1 MGSGY
6 VLVSYM
12 EHDLVTSGWLTRQQV
27 LDAIAAGQIT
37 PGPVFTT
44 AAFVGYVN
52 QAGLDNNIG
61 AGVLGAAVCAIG
73 IFLPSFIIVLLIAP
87 WILRLRESKIAGS
100 FLDGVNAAVVGSIA
114 ATTWTLF
121 LTAAIDLPA
130 PTLAVPVAG
139 VGLDIPALLLFGV
152 SAFVLLRFP
161 KVQLGNAD
169 CGRGSGGVALAR
181 GALRVRLMNRL
192 GSRKNNREGRYPHGI
207 LSILCSE
214 CRSYQLEDENNLCSM
229 VLTTS
234 RLNLRSRYDRP
245 AAPICICTL
254 PSMSPTSAMRTAL
267 PKR

>member
-161 KVQLGNAD
+161 KVNSVTLIVAGAAAGLLLQ
-169 CGRGSGGVALAR
+169 GVL
-181 GALRVRLMNRL
+181 
-192 GSRKNNREGRYPHGI
+192 
-207 LSILCSE
+207 
-214 CRSYQLEDENNLCSM
+214 
-229 VLTTS
+229 
-234 RLNLRSRYDRP
+234 
-245 AAPICICTL
+245 
-254 PSMSPTSAMRTAL
+254 
-267 PKR
+267 